1 VMVLGTLTILSFM
14 LSEFQDTVSAEL
26 GSSLSARD
34 QIKAE
39 YAAKS
44 GVNLARLLIAA
55 EPTMRREL
63 LPLFMLLGEQ
73 PKQIAVW
80 AFADAVLGAFN
91 DAEGS
96 EAFKNL
102 SGLSLQNGRNLG
114 MSGAGFTLKIIDED
128 SKFNFNLA
136 ARADTFSQQRAAE
149 QILTLIAGP
158 QYNDYFEQLN
168 DKAELNDRATV
179 CGAIIDWVDPNTDRN
194 PCEPMNANAVQTGSE
209 DSYYSLLPRPDRRKN
224 AAFDSLEELRLVRGI
239 TEDFWTT
246 FVQPDPDR
254 PETRNVTIWASGKV
268 NVNTANPQV
277 MLATACQLAVPETK
291 LCNDPIQQMAF
302 LQTLKILAGFGAG
315 MPLFASPKAFLD
327 TLQGRGRAAIFL
339 KATIPEFE
347 PMKTRSDSE
356 FMKAISVESHV
367 FSVYATGYVRSGKI
381 ETKTRMHTVI
391 DMRGAPPPGGADLA
405 VKFSQLRD
413 AGLAEFDPNQPD
425 QNPYLFPS
433 PGGSVVYHWVD

>member
-1 VMVLGTLTILSFM
+1 MVRLLPKKPFSVRTQKAHRRKRGIALVMVLGTLTILAFM

-44 GVNLARLLIAA
+44 GMNLARLLISA

-80 AFADAVLGAFN
+80 AFADGILGAFN

-96 EAFKNL
+96 EAFKSL
-102 SGLSLQNGRNLG
+102 SGLSLHSGRNLG
-114 MSGAGFTLKIIDED
+114 LSGAGFTLKIVDED

-149 QILTLIAGP
+149 QILTLITGS
-158 QYNDYFEQLN
+158 QFDEYFEKLN
-168 DKAELNDRATV
+168 DKGELNDRQTICA
-179 CGAIIDWVDPNTDRN
+179 AIIDWVDPNSDRN
-194 PCEPMNANAVQTGSE
+194 LCDPTNANAVQSGAE
-209 DSYYSLLPRPDRRKN
+209 DSYYSLLPRPDKRKN

-239 TEDFWTT
+239 SEEFWTT

-254 PETRNVTIWASGKV
+254 PESRNVTVWASGKV
-268 NVNTANPQV
+268 NVNTANPLV
-277 MLATACQLAVPETK
+277 LLRAACQLAVPGTK
-291 LCNDPIQQMAF
+291 LCEDPLQQMAF

-315 MPLFASPKAFLD
+315 MPLFASPQAFLD
-327 TLQGRGRAAIFL
+327 TLQGKGRAAIFL
-339 KATIPEFE
+339 KALGFGVHEGDFSRE
-347 PMKTRSDSE
+347 PRFLHLLNRLCTFRE
-356 FMKAISVESHV
+356 
-367 FSVYATGYVRSGKI
+367 
-381 ETKTRMHTVI
+381 
-391 DMRGAPPPGGADLA
+391 
-405 VKFSQLRD
+405 
-413 AGLAEFDPNQPD
+413 N
-425 QNPYLFPS
+425 
-433 PGGSVVYHWVD
+433 